1 MAKFKPRDGSIKFK
15 DATQNMSTKEKV
27 DYIWEYYKWLI
38 FSSIAVVAII
48 FYTINTHNPN
58 THLHLV
64 VASGFEYT
72 SNQFQFDDL
81 DDDHEDEEISEFDKL
96 FGNPYGFMVDT
107 EELSD
112 TLAHLLLDDE
122 QLGQYTIIV
131 QNMPINIE
139 TVPVFTTLAGAGELD
154 IVIAYQHDF
163 DAMASVGHFRSIR
176 DLDVDLPD
184 HIFINDFGI
193 SLEYLPILNDYI
205 HPNQTDTE
213 LVLGIVAASRRT
225 EEVEDFLNVLFE

>member
-1 MAKFKPRDGSIKFK
+1 M
-15 DATQNMSTKEKV
+15 NTKEKV
-27 DYIWEYYKWLI
+27 DYIWEYYRWLI
-38 FSSIAVVAII
+38 LSSIAVVAVI

-58 THLHLV
+58 THLHIA

-81 DDDHEDEEISEFDKL
+81 DDSDDSDDGHEEISELDKI
-96 FGNPYGFMVDT
+96 FGNSYGFMVDT

-122 QLGQYTIIV
+122 QHDKYTIIV

-139 TVPVFTTLAGAGELD
+139 TVPIFTTLAGAGELD

-163 DAMASVGHFRSIR
+163 DAMASIGHFRSIR

-184 HIFINDFGI
+184 HIFIDDYGI
-193 SLEYLPILNDYI
+193 SLEYLPILNNYI
-205 HPNQTDTE
+205 HPNQSDTE
-213 LVLGIVAASRRT
+213 LVLGVIAASRRT